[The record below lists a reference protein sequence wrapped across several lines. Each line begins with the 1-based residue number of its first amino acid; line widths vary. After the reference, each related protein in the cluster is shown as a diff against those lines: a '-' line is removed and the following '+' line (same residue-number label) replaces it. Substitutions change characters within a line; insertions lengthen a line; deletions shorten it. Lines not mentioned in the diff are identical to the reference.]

1 MTPHGFGL
9 VLMGCSALL
18 ALWIIAR
25 YTAFGPR
32 TVLWAVIHAVVAF
45 VLLRFV
51 PIALNSLGN
60 SRIPGVEWIEIFGI
74 ALPLLVYGFLSSGWV
89 ARAAIGLL
97 RP

>member
-1 MTPHGFGL
+1 
-9 VLMGCSALL
+9 
-18 ALWIIAR
+18 
-25 YTAFGPR
+25 
-32 TVLWAVIHAVVAF
+32 
-45 VLLRFV
+45 V

-60 SRIPGVEWIEIFGI
+60 SRIPGVEWIEIFGV

>member
-9 VLMGCSALL
+9 ALMGCSALL

-32 TVLWAVIHAVVAF
+32 TVLWALIHAVVAF

-60 SRIPGVEWIEIFGI
+60 SRIPGVEWIEIFGV